1 MINEK
6 LFLMNLS
13 TKKIIAREFLIL
25 AVVLLLSLFAGIC
38 IYPYNFY
45 KQNQINAKNDK
56 IHALRKKSDSLSLVY
71 NEKKRVQKIFF
82 NSASLI
88 FGWSESYQDL
98 WKLLGEKYHNGSIP
112 VMYNRVPSSD
122 FVKFLKSEGYDNSE
136 AFEKFLSENLLT
148 KSDSLNYLESEK
160 TDQIIFGVIIE
171 SNHIKEKMIDSDEH
185 MKFFAQVL
193 AILFSIAYPIR
204 FFALGVKWS
213 LGIINQK
220 NTDI

>member
-1 MINEK
+1 
-6 LFLMNLS
+6 
-13 TKKIIAREFLIL
+13 
-25 AVVLLLSLFAGIC
+25 
-38 IYPYNFY
+38 
-45 KQNQINAKNDK
+45 
-56 IHALRKKSDSLSLVY
+56 
-71 NEKKRVQKIFF
+71 
-82 NSASLI
+82 
-88 FGWSESYQDL
+88 
-98 WKLLGEKYHNGSIP
+98 
-112 VMYNRVPSSD
+112 MYNRVPSSD

-220 NTDI
+220 ILIFKSILSVSLLPRASTSRPDSSGILPLPGLSNLKLLNTLSRC